1 MTVSLPVG
9 DRNIPTAHSIGNR
22 TASAAYC
29 SRHASSLAAA
39 ASGDSRRWIA
49 AALWP
54 AAITLAGTKVAPGL
68 LAATAAAGAFDDPAK
83 AAEAAGT
90 VGAIAPAGG
99 AAAAGP
105 MPAGGRSIDAPPPL
119 IAPAKGAAA
128 LLGAAAT
135 TPD

>member
-54 AAITLAGTKVAPGL
+54 AAITLAGTNVAPGL
-68 LAATAAAGAFDDPAK
+68 LAATAAADAFDDPAK
-83 AAEAAGT
+83 AAGT